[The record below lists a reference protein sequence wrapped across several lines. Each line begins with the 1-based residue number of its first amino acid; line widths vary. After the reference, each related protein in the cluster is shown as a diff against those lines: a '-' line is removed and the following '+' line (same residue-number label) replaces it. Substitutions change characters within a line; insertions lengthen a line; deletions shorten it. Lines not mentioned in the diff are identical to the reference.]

1 MNFGAGII
9 VLILETRE
17 FNLPKNGE
25 LINNGDK
32 VVTVWLSPTPMSIA
46 S

>member
-1 MNFGAGII
+1 MTFGAGII

-17 FNLPKNGE
+17 FNLLKNGE
-25 LINNGDK
+25 LINSGNK
-32 VVTVWLSPTPMSIA
+32 VVTMWLSPTPMSIA